1 MRVKLIITALL
12 TIGIITGCESVRYI
26 NPVLPDYQVS
36 IPERPTLKAIED
48 EVPKEATDNL
58 ISMIAYAEKLEI
70 VCQGWERFYAGLR
83 EIYNDDEYTA
93 R

>member
-26 NPVLPDYQVS
+26 NPVLPDYQVA
-36 IPERPTLKAIED
+36 IPERPTLKNVEG

-70 VCQGWERFYAGLR
+70 VCQGWESFYAGLK
-83 EIYNDDEYTA
+83 EIYNVDIPAD
-93 R
+93 

>member
-1 MRVKLIITALL
+1 MIS
-12 TIGIITGCESVRYI
+12 ITGCESVRHITPELPSYD
-26 NPVLPDYQVS
+26 PVV
-36 IPERPTLKAIED
+36 PERPILMEIDE
-48 EVPKEATDNL
+48 EVPTEVTKNL
-58 ISMIAYAEKLEI
+58 VMLVSYAEKLEI